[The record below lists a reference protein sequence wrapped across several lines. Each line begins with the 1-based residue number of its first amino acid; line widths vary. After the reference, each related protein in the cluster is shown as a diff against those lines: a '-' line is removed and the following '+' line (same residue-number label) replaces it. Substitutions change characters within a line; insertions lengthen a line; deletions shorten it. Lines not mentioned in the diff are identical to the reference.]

1 LNGDAGA
8 YGIETRAYVL
18 YVLGEAGTPDASRA
32 ATLFDRRADLL
43 PLGKAYLA
51 QSLARIDPN
60 DGRVGGLLAELTNA
74 AVVSATGSHWEESN
88 TPVKYWIMASE
99 VRTTAAVL
107 DALIRL
113 RPDHPLIPSAV
124 RWLME
129 ARRDEHGYWETTHDT
144 AQSLLTLTDYLS
156 TSGELGGNFEWQLGV
171 NGQTRQ
177 SGTVD
182 QATVAG
188 APAQV
193 LVPMPLLKVG
203 QNPVE
208 LIRSVGPGRL
218 YYTLQLRSF
227 DRADEMPFI
236 SHGFTV
242 GREYLRFGAGAANND
257 PVGEV
262 HVGDL
267 VQVRLTVMAPTAL
280 RALVLED
287 PLPAGLEPIDTRLK
301 TTSQATASAVQAAQA
316 PGWQPWTHL
325 DVRSDRVTLF
335 ANYVER
341 GAFQYTYVARASLP
355 GDYHV
360 LPVNGREQYFPDVF
374 ARGDGQHLTVLP

>member
-1 LNGDAGA
+1 
-8 YGIETRAYVL
+8 
-18 YVLGEAGTPDASRA
+18 
-32 ATLFDRRADLL
+32 
-43 PLGKAYLA
+43 
-51 QSLARIDPN
+51 
-60 DGRVGGLLAELTNA
+60 
-74 AVVSATGSHWEESN
+74 
-88 TPVKYWIMASE
+88 
-99 VRTTAAVL
+99 
-107 DALIRL
+107 
-113 RPDHPLIPSAV
+113 
-124 RWLME
+124 
-129 ARRDEHGYWETTHDT
+129 
-144 AQSLLTLTDYLS
+144 
-156 TSGELGGNFEWQLGV
+156 
-171 NGQTRQ
+171 
-177 SGTVD
+177 
-182 QATVAG
+182 
-188 APAQV
+188 
-193 LVPMPLLKVG
+193 
-203 QNPVE
+203 
-208 LIRSVGPGRL
+208 
-218 YYTLQLRSF
+218 
-227 DRADEMPFI
+227 
-236 SHGFTV
+236 
-242 GREYLRFGAGAANND
+242 LRFGAGAANND

-301 TTSQATASAVQAAQA
+301 TSSHAIASAVQAAEA